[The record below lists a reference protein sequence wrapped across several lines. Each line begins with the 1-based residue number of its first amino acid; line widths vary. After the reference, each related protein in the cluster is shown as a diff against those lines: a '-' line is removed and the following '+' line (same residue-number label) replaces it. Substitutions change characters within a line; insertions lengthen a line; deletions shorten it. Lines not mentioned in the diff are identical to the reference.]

1 MPISD
6 TKVNSLWKD
15 MAKMK
20 RVNVQ
25 DIYRIIESDFVRE
38 FHPFREYLD
47 NLTPSP
53 NGEGSDY
60 IRELAETV
68 RVKGGDEEQE
78 LFYLYLKK
86 WLVAMVAAWVDES
99 VVNNVILVLIGEQ
112 GSYKTTWFNYL
123 LPPELKQY
131 FYTN

>member
-1 MPISD
+1 MS
-6 TKVNSLWKD
+6 KV
-15 MAKMK
+15 K

-47 NLTPSP
+47 NLTPVPSP

-78 LFYLYLKK
+78 LLQMGLKPGMKVVPPHIVK
-86 WLVAMVAAWVDES
+86 WIADRFSIDL
-99 VVNNVILVLIGEQ
+99 N
-112 GSYKTTWFNYL
+112 T
-123 LPPELKQY
+123 
-131 FYTN
+131 